1 MDLATAG
8 VLLTIAGIITGALWK
23 VGTIG
28 RTLGAVVT
36 KLTIQVEHLAK
47 TVEKV
52 DARVDKI
59 EADQLA
65 ELRERA
71 ARA

>member
-8 VLLTIAGIITGALWK
+8 VLLTIAGIITGGLWK

-36 KLTIQVEHLAK
+36 KLTIQVEHLAQ

-52 DARVDKI
+52 DARVGKI

-71 ARA
+71 ART